1 VLDGRTIGA
10 ESRTMRS
17 IDFEPVRSG
26 SLQLIDLA
34 QGMGPTELAEASRAV
49 DDRLLELLAGAID
62 ADVTF
67 EPDDPGADDTF
78 ATDPAEAA
86 LPWTLGH
93 VIAHVTASAEEAA
106 FLAAELA
113 RGILPH
119 GRSRAEVPWPSLLTA
134 ADVRHRLEE
143 SRRMVLGTLAVWP
156 DEPHLEVVYT
166 TSTGSVRNAP
176 ARFLGGLMHKDEH
189 VGQVGEILRQARM
202 SRG

>member
-1 VLDGRTIGA
+1 
-10 ESRTMRS
+10 MRL

-34 QGMGPTELAEASRAV
+34 LGMGPAELAEATRAV
-49 DDRLLELLAGAID
+49 DARLLELLAGAVD

-67 EPDDPGADDTF
+67 EPEDPGAEDTF
-78 ATDPAEAA
+78 AEDPAETA

-119 GRSRAEVPWPSLLTA
+119 GRSRAEVAWPSLVSVG
-134 ADVRHRLEE
+134 DVRRRVEE
-143 SRRMVLGTLAVWP
+143 SQRMVLGTLAVWP

-166 TSTGSVRNAP
+166 TSSGSVRNAP

-189 VGQVGEILRQARM
+189 LAQVAGILQQAAM

>member
-1 VLDGRTIGA
+1 
-10 ESRTMRS
+10 MRL

-26 SLQLIDLA
+26 DLQLIDLA
-34 QGMGPTELAEASRAV
+34 GGMGPAELAEASRTV
-49 DDRLLELLAGAID
+49 DARLLELLAGAVD

-67 EPDDPGADDTF
+67 EPDDPGAEDTF
-78 ATDPAEAA
+78 ADDPAETA
-86 LPWTLGH
+86 LAWTLGH
-93 VIAHVTASAEEAA
+93 VVAHVTASAEESA

-119 GRSRAEVPWPSLLTA
+119 GRSRSEVAWPSLVTL
-134 ADVRHRLEE
+134 ADVRRRLAE
-143 SRRMVLGTLAVWP
+143 SQRMVLGTLAVWP

-166 TSTGSVRNAP
+166 TSNGSVRNAP

-189 VGQVGEILRQARM
+189 LAQVAEILRQARM

>member
-1 VLDGRTIGA
+1 
-10 ESRTMRS
+10 MRL

-34 QGMGPTELAEASRAV
+34 EGMGPAELAEATRAV
-49 DDRLLELLAGAID
+49 DARLLELLDGALD
-62 ADVTF
+62 SDVTF
-67 EPDDPGADDTF
+67 EPEDPGAEDTF
-78 ATDPAEAA
+78 AEDPSETA

-119 GRSRAEVPWPSLLTA
+119 GRSRAEVAWPSLVSVG
-134 ADVRHRLEE
+134 DVRRRVEE

-156 DEPHLEVVYT
+156 DEPHLEVIYT
-166 TSTGSVRNAP
+166 TSSGSVRNAP

-189 VGQVGEILRQARM
+189 LAQVAGILRQAAM

>member
-1 VLDGRTIGA
+1 
-10 ESRTMRS
+10 MRL

-26 SLQLIDLA
+26 RLQLIDLA
-34 QGMGPTELAEASRAV
+34 QGVGPAELAEASRAV
-49 DDRLLELLAGAID
+49 NDHLLELLDGAID
-62 ADVTF
+62 ADMTF
-67 EPDDPGADDTF
+67 EPNDPAADDTF
-78 ATDPAEAA
+78 ADDPAEAT

-93 VIAHVTASAEEAA
+93 VVAHVTASAEEAA

-119 GRSRAEVPWPSLLTA
+119 GRSRAEAAWPTLSTLA
-134 ADVRHRLEE
+134 AVRQRLEE
-143 SRRMVLGTLAVWP
+143 SQRMVLGTLAVWP

-166 TSTGSVRNAP
+166 TSNGSVRNAP

-189 VGQVGEILRQARM
+189 LAQVAEILRQAQV

>member
-1 VLDGRTIGA
+1 
-10 ESRTMRS
+10 MQP

-26 SLQLIDLA
+26 RLQLIDLA
-34 QGMGPTELAEASRAV
+34 DGMGPAELADADRAV
-49 DDRLLELLAGAID
+49 DARLLELLNDAID

-67 EPDDPGADDTF
+67 EPDDPGAEDTF
-78 ATDPAEAA
+78 ADDPAEAT

-93 VIAHVTASAEEAA
+93 VVAHVTASAEEGA
-106 FLAAELA
+106 FLPAELA

-119 GRSRAEVPWPSLLTA
+119 GRSRAEVAWPSLATVG
-134 ADVRHRLEE
+134 DVRRRIEE
-143 SRRMVLGTLAVWP
+143 SQRMILGTLAVWP

-189 VGQVGEILRQARM
+189 LGQVAEILRQARM